1 MDDSEPEGINRKG
14 AAEPQPSRS
23 DSRKGFDRE
32 LSGTAQGRAL
42 SFRPKGEIFLR
53 SSHPLGMTDLGPSL
67 SVAIIRLSDC
77 SPGATNC

>member
-32 LSGTAQGRAL
+32 LSGTAQGRAV
-42 SFRPKGEIFLR
+42 SFRPKGEIFLKSLTSAR
-53 SSHPLGMTDLGPSL
+53 DDGPWPVTSRRDHK
-67 SVAIIRLSDC
+67 I
-77 SPGATNC
+77 